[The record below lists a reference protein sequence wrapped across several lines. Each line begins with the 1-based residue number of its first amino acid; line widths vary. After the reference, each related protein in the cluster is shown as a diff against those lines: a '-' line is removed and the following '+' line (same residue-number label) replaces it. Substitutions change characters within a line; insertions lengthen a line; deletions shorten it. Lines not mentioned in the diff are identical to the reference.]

1 MQLVPAHPQGRQGAD
16 DADAD
21 DGVRQQRGGGVGTA
35 LGQVQARQHQYFEQ
49 ARQVARQ
56 REGNADD
63 HQGAEHVAEADRHHA
78 HGCAGA
84 AGVLVQGDVVEVGE
98 HADQVRPDPVQ
109 GGDETAE
116 QGQANQAQGL
126 LVDLFDVQGR
136 LFNQHFAIQAFL
148 GRLALAQR
156 PLVGQAPGGHGQTA
170 DKGGFDHQP
179 EHQQV
184 QGIDQAIGELERGV
198 VVAKAHGNEQ
208 RHRQCGEGHAHGL
221 AEQRGVAVGRAAQ
234 QQAAEQPGHQ
244 GIAGQHHADAEYV
257 LSQRRRLMLGHRH
270 HADQGQDHG
279 AEAADPAAEE
289 FDLGFFP
296 AKVQFGHPARGEY
309 PVGGVEHQPGLG
321 HLEQRRGE
329 VGVLP
334 AGVDLQGIAAQ
345 GQAQAHG
352 HGQEDVD
359 QDRLGCVP
367 LAVTLEVADI
377 LVNLGQARIQVLAPP
392 QQGADQQ

>member
-1 MQLVPAHPQGRQGAD
+1 M
-16 DADAD
+16 
-21 DGVRQQRGGGVGTA
+21 
-35 LGQVQARQHQYFEQ
+35 
-49 ARQVARQ
+49 
-56 REGNADD
+56 
-63 HQGAEHVAEADRHHA
+63 
-78 HGCAGA
+78 
-84 AGVLVQGDVVEVGE
+84 
-98 HADQVRPDPVQ
+98 
-109 GGDETAE
+109 
-116 QGQANQAQGL
+116 
-126 LVDLFDVQGR
+126 
-136 LFNQHFAIQAFL
+136 
-148 GRLALAQR
+148 
-156 PLVGQAPGGHGQTA
+156 
-170 DKGGFDHQP
+170 
-179 EHQQV
+179 
-184 QGIDQAIGELERGV
+184 
-198 VVAKAHGNEQ
+198 
-208 RHRQCGEGHAHGL
+208 
-221 AEQRGVAVGRAAQ
+221 GRAAQ

-244 GIAGQHHADAEYV
+244 RVAGQHHTDAEYV

-296 AKVQFGHPARGEY
+296 AEMQFCHPARGEY

-345 GQAQAHG
+345 GQAQAQG